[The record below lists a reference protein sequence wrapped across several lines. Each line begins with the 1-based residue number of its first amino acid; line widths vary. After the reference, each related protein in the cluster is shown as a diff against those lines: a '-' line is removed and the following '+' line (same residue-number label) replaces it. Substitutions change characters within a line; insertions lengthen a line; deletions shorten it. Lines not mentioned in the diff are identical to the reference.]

1 MKVARTAFLFFLAGI
16 GALSAPQLMAQIRG
30 GIPGGGGPG
39 NGPASWS
46 GIRKDIGYKHIRSHY
61 RDRPKGALMR
71 ATLFFSALLLAYAGI
86 SHAALGGLPEQ
97 FNTEGTTVVSSV
109 SSAVSNYVTRDT
121 MLATGTQ
128 VREYV
133 SDSGVVFAVTWDGPI
148 LPDLKALLGK
158 YFDTMVAESAR
169 IPRAGRSPVAI
180 NRPEVVINS
189 GGHMRAFE
197 GSAWI
202 PAEFP
207 AGFTADD
214 VR

>member
-1 MKVARTAFLFFLAGI
+1 MEQFMPERASEISGI
-16 GALSAPQLMAQIRG
+16 GQPLTEKVDSAAMN
-30 GIPGGGGPG
+30 GPG
-39 NGPASWS
+39 NDPASWS
-46 GIRKDIGYKHIRSHY
+46 SIRKDIGYNHIRSHY
-61 RDRPKGALMR
+61 PDRPKRSLMR
-71 ATLFFSALLLAYAGI
+71 AAPFFSALLLAYAGV
-86 SHAALGGLPEQ
+86 SHAALGGPPEQ
-97 FNTEGTTVVSSV
+97 FNTEGTTVASSV

-121 MLATGTQ
+121 TLAAGTH
-128 VREYV
+128 VREFV
-133 SDSGVVFAVTWDGPI
+133 SGSGVVFAVTWDGPF

-158 YFDTMVAESAR
+158 YFATMGAESAKV
-169 IPRAGRSPVAI
+169 PRAGRSHMAI
-180 NRPEVVINS
+180 DLPEVVINS

>member
-1 MKVARTAFLFFLAGI
+1 MGVF
-16 GALSAPQLMAQIRG
+16 
-30 GIPGGGGPG
+30 
-39 NGPASWS
+39 
-46 GIRKDIGYKHIRSHY
+46 
-61 RDRPKGALMR
+61 MR
-71 ATLFFSALLLAYAGI
+71 AMQFFSALLLAYAGV

-97 FNTEGTTVVSSV
+97 FNTEGATVVSSV
-109 SSAVSNYVTRDT
+109 SSAGSNYVMRDT
-121 MLATGTQ
+121 TLATGTH
-128 VREYV
+128 VREYI
-133 SDSGVVFAVTWDGPI
+133 SGNGVVFAIAWDGPF

-158 YFDTMVAESAR
+158 YFDAMVAESAR
-169 IPRAGRSPVAI
+169 LPRAGRSRMAVDS
-180 NRPEVVINS
+180 PEVVINS

>member
-1 MKVARTAFLFFLAGI
+1 
-16 GALSAPQLMAQIRG
+16 
-30 GIPGGGGPG
+30 
-39 NGPASWS
+39 
-46 GIRKDIGYKHIRSHY
+46 
-61 RDRPKGALMR
+61 MR
-71 ATLFFSALLLAYAGI
+71 ATHFFPTLLLAYAGV

-97 FNTEGTTVVSSV
+97 FNTDGTTFVSNV
-109 SSAVSNYVTRDT
+109 SSAGSNYVMRDT
-121 MLATGTQ
+121 TLATGTH

-133 SDSGVVFAVTWDGPI
+133 SGSGLVFAVTWDGPF
-148 LPDLKALLGK
+148 LPDLKALLGN
-158 YFDTMVAESAR
+158 YFDTMVAESAAT
-169 IPRAGRSPVAI
+169 PRAGHSRMSV

-202 PAEFP
+202 AAAFP

>member
-1 MKVARTAFLFFLAGI
+1 
-16 GALSAPQLMAQIRG
+16 
-30 GIPGGGGPG
+30 
-39 NGPASWS
+39 
-46 GIRKDIGYKHIRSHY
+46 
-61 RDRPKGALMR
+61 MR
-71 ATLFFSALLLAYAGI
+71 ATPFFSAFLLAYAGA

-97 FNTEGTTVVSSV
+97 FNTEGATVVSSV
-109 SSAVSNYVTRDT
+109 TSAVSNYVTRDT
-121 MLATGTQ
+121 TLATGTQ
-128 VREYV
+128 VRQYV
-133 SDSGVVFAVTWDGPI
+133 SGSGVVFALTWDGPV

-158 YFDTMVAESAR
+158 YFDAMVAESAR
-169 IPRAGRSPVAI
+169 LPRAGRSHIAI
-180 NRPEVVINS
+180 DSPELVINS

>member
-1 MKVARTAFLFFLAGI
+1 MGV
-16 GALSAPQLMAQIRG
+16 
-30 GIPGGGGPG
+30 
-39 NGPASWS
+39 
-46 GIRKDIGYKHIRSHY
+46 
-61 RDRPKGALMR
+61 LMR
-71 ATLFFSALLLAYAGI
+71 AMQFFSALLLAYAGV

-97 FNTEGTTVVSSV
+97 FNTEGATVASSV
-109 SSAVSNYVTRDT
+109 SSAGSNYVMRDT
-121 MLATGTQ
+121 TLATGTH

-133 SDSGVVFAVTWDGPI
+133 SGSGVVFAVTWDGPF

-158 YFDTMVAESAR
+158 YFDTMGAESAR
-169 IPRAGRSPVAI
+169 VPRAGRSPMAI
-180 NRPEVVINS
+180 NLPEVVINS

-207 AGFTADD
+207 TGFTADD

>member
-1 MKVARTAFLFFLAGI
+1 MPERASEISGI
-16 GALSAPQLMAQIRG
+16 GQFLTEKLDIAAINGRG
-30 GIPGGGGPG
+30 
-39 NGPASWS
+39 NDPAACSS
-46 GIRKDIGYKHIRSHY
+46 IRKDIAYHRIRSHHS
-61 RDRPKGALMR
+61 DRPKGSLMR
-71 ATLFFSALLLAYAGI
+71 VTPFLSALLLAYAGV
-86 SHAALGGLPEQ
+86 SHAALGGAPEQ
-97 FNTEGTTVVSSV
+97 FTTDGTTVASSV

-121 MLATGTQ
+121 TLATGTH

-133 SDSGVVFAVTWDGPI
+133 SGSGVVFAITWDGPF

-158 YFDTMVAESAR
+158 YFDRMGAESAR
-169 IPRAGRSPVAI
+169 MPRAGRSHLSV
-180 NRPEVVINS
+180 NLPEVVINS

-214 VR
+214 VH

>member
-16 GALSAPQLMAQIRG
+16 TALSAPRLMAQFRG

-39 NGPASWS
+39 NDPASWS
-46 GIRKDIGYKHIRSHY
+46 GIRKDIGYNHIRSHY
-61 RDRPKGALMR
+61 PDRPKGALMR
-71 ATLFFSALLLAYAGI
+71 AAPFLSALLLAYAGV

-109 SSAVSNYVTRDT
+109 SSAVSNYVTRNT
-121 MLATGTQ
+121 TLATGTQ

-169 IPRAGRSPVAI
+169 VPRAGRSPMAV

-207 AGFTADD
+207 VGFTAAD

>member
-1 MKVARTAFLFFLAGI
+1 
-16 GALSAPQLMAQIRG
+16 
-30 GIPGGGGPG
+30 
-39 NGPASWS
+39 
-46 GIRKDIGYKHIRSHY
+46 
-61 RDRPKGALMR
+61 MR
-71 ATLFFSALLLAYAGI
+71 ATLFFSALLLTYAGV

-97 FNTEGTTVVSSV
+97 FNTEGTTVASSV
-109 SSAVSNYVTRDT
+109 SSAGSNYVTRDT
-121 MLATGTQ
+121 TLATGTH

-133 SDSGVVFAVTWDGPI
+133 SGSGVVFALTWDGPF

-169 IPRAGRSPVAI
+169 LPRAGRSQMAI
-180 NRPEVVINS
+180 NLPEVVINS